1 MFNINSANATAPVPM
16 GNIPSEQFP
25 ESSSGTDNDT
35 NNLDPRSHSPPREW
49 QNVRPEPP
57 ATPLNDPRGM
67 HSEMGPNG
75 ECTVRTSLAHVK
87 LTESMYSSPNAG
99 QWQWLVRRNSRRY
112 LDLWVIF
119 STGDADPKY
128 SERFGNPFSLQ
139 LPLITI
145 MYVSHSAVAIGGG
158 DAHVHTHI

>member
-1 MFNINSANATAPVPM
+1 MSNINSANATDAVPTR
-16 GNIPSEQFP
+16 NIHSAQLP
-25 ESSSGTDNDT
+25 ESSSQTDNDS
-35 NNLDPRSHSPPREW
+35 NNLGSRSNDPPREW
-49 QNVRPEPP
+49 QNLRPEPR
-57 ATPLNDPRGM
+57 ATPFNGPPGM
-67 HSEMGPNG
+67 HGMGPNG

>member
-1 MFNINSANATAPVPM
+1 MSNINSANVTAAVPT
-16 GNIPSEQFP
+16 GNIHSALFP
-25 ESSSGTDNDT
+25 ESSLRT
-35 NNLDPRSHSPPREW
+35 NNDSNNIGSRSNNPPREW
-49 QNVRPEPP
+49 QNLRPEPP
-57 ATPLNDPRGM
+57 ATPFNDPRGT
-67 HSEMGPNG
+67 HRMGTNG
-75 ECTVRTSLAHVK
+75 ECIVRASLAHGE
-87 LTESMYSSPNAG
+87 LTERMYSSPNAG